1 MAKGTLPGMAHAGLL
16 FELMVLFIGL
26 PAAYRLAP
34 VRIPALPVLWL
45 AAGYACWQLAR
56 DPGFDRGQLWNPA
69 PLGSQF
75 ASILAIFVV
84 VAALQ
89 WAGVHWL
96 APKLEWSL
104 ARRHTRVWAMVIL
117 LYPVLSVYPQALL
130 YRAFFMHR
138 YAVLFPATPQGG
150 LMLVVASATVFGGM
164 HIVFRN
170 PLAVVLTFLGGLL
183 FAWRYQHTGSLFVSS
198 VEHALYGCWLFTV
211 GLGQYFYHGV
221 WPKPQ

>member
-1 MAKGTLPGMAHAGLL
+1 MAHAGLL
-16 FELMVLFIGL
+16 FELVVLFIGV
-26 PAAYRLAP
+26 PAAYRLSP
-34 VRIPALPVLWL
+34 VRLPALPVLWL
-45 AAGYACWQLAR
+45 AAGYAWWQLAR
-56 DPGFDRGQLWNPA
+56 DPGFDRRQLWNPA
-69 PLGSQF
+69 PLGSNL
-75 ASILAIFVV
+75 AGILAIFLV

-96 APKLEWSL
+96 APNLEWSF
-104 ARRHTRVWAMVIL
+104 ARRHTRFWAMVMV
-117 LYPVLSVYPQALL
+117 LYPILSVYPQAFL

-138 YAVLFPATPQGG
+138 YACLFPATPEGG
-150 LMLVVASATVFGGM
+150 LMLVAASAAVFGGM

-183 FAWRYQHTGSLFVSS
+183 FAWRYQHTESLFVSS

-221 WPKPQ
+221 WPKPS